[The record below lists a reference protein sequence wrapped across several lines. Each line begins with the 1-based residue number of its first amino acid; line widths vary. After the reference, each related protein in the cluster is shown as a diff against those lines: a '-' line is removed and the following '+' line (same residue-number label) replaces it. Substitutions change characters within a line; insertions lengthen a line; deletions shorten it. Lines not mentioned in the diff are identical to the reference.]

1 MSAATEAYAP
11 RVCALQKATPMRSP
25 CTTTLLAA
33 TKESQCAAMKTNNN
47 NNNNNNKI
55 IRTCLP
61 NQEMDQTYQSRFDLW
76 VGNPLEK
83 EMATHSSTFAW
94 EIL

>member
-25 CTTTLLAA
+25 CATTLLAA

-47 NNNNNNKI
+47 NNNNNNKNMPAKSGDGSN
-55 IRTCLP
+55 L
-61 NQEMDQTYQSRFDLW
+61 S
-76 VGNPLEK
+76 K
-83 EMATHSSTFAW
+83 
-94 EIL
+94 